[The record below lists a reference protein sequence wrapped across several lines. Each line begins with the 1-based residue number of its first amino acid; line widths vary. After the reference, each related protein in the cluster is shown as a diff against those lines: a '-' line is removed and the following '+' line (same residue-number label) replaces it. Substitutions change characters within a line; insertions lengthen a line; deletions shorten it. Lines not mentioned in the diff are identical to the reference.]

1 MASDIRDGLR
11 SFPLLYE
18 LLAVHVLVFFV
29 VVALTPI
36 DQLFPNH
43 ADVVLYF
50 QVAERIVQGQVPYA
64 EFALEYPPAALIP
77 IVLPYL
83 SWPVQPLTFETYQ
96 WLFLAQ
102 SALISV
108 LVAATVAWI
117 GFRQAAANAMVL
129 GVSRYILVATA
140 IAPIMAWRFDLFPA
154 ALAIAGVAS
163 AIGGRPAFAGAL
175 LGVGMAAKVFPVVLM
190 PVLGLLY
197 LATRQWQAMGRLV
210 AGFVVA
216 ASAAWLP
223 IVALAPG
230 EAFSFVQWQQERP
243 IQIES
248 IQGGF
253 HLLLGMLFDT
263 GVGIIQNFG
272 SVNVLFPGTD
282 QGLGQQSVMVVGA
295 LLVVLALVYLRFR
308 RDAARGGPEPGTI
321 VAAAAAVLLALLVT
335 NKVFSPQYMIWLVP
349 FAALL
354 TRGQAYLM
362 AVAALVTS
370 VIFPLN
376 YEQLIAQEPWPI
388 VLVNIRNGLIVALFA
403 WVVVRWFVPWVDV
416 AGLRIGRT
424 RSVDSDAEPAR
435 S

>member
-1 MASDIRDGLR
+1 
-11 SFPLLYE
+11 
-18 LLAVHVLVFFV
+18 VLVFFV

-64 EFALEYPPAALIP
+64 DFALEYPPAALIP
-77 IVLPYL
+77 MVLPYL

-96 WLFLAQ
+96 WLFLGQ
-102 SALISV
+102 SAVIS
-108 LVAATVAWI
+108 AGIGGIIAWI
-117 GFRQAAANAMVL
+117 GNRQAAAKGMVL
-129 GVSRYILVATA
+129 GVSRYILVAAA

-154 ALAIAGVAS
+154 ALAIGGVAS
-163 AIGGRPAFAGAL
+163 AIGGRPALAGAL
-175 LGVGMAAKVFPVVLM
+175 LGLGMAAKVFPVVLM
-190 PVLGLLY
+190 PVLVLLY
-197 LATRQWQAMGRLV
+197 LATRRWQAMGRLV
-210 AGFVVA
+210 GGFVVA
-216 ASAAWLP
+216 VFVAWLP
-223 IVALAPG
+223 IVAIAPA
-230 EAFSFVQWQQERP
+230 EAFSFVEWQQERP

-253 HLLLGMLFDT
+253 HLLLGLLFDT
-263 GVGIIQNFG
+263 GVGIVQNFG

-282 QGLGQQSVMVVGA
+282 QGLGQQSLVVVAA
-295 LLVVLALVYLRFR
+295 LLGTLALVFVRFR
-308 RDAARGGPEPGTI
+308 RDAALGGPEPGTI

-354 TRGQAYLM
+354 TRGQAYLL
-362 AVAALVTS
+362 AVTALLTS

-388 VLVNIRNGLIVALFA
+388 VMVNVRNGMMAALLA
-403 WVVVRWFVPWVDV
+403 WVVIRCFLPIRRWH
-416 AGLRIGRT
+416 A
-424 RSVDSDAEPAR
+424 AA
-435 S
+435 

>member
-1 MASDIRDGLR
+1 MATDVLERLR
-11 SFPLLYE
+11 PFPLLYE
-18 LLAVHVLVFFV
+18 LLATHALIFFL

-64 EFALEYPPAALIP
+64 DFALEYPPAALLP

-96 WLFLAQ
+96 WLFLVQ

-108 LVAATVAWI
+108 CVAGIVAWI
-117 GFRQAAANAMVL
+117 GHRQAAATGMVL
-129 GVSRYILVATA
+129 GASRYILIAAA

-154 ALAIAGVAS
+154 ALAIGGLACAIAGRPTAAGV
-163 AIGGRPAFAGAL
+163 L
-175 LGVGMAAKVFPVVLM
+175 LGLGMAAKIFPVALL
-190 PVLGLLY
+190 PVLGILY
-197 LATRQWQAMGRLV
+197 LATRQWQAMARLL

-216 ASAAWLP
+216 VAAAWLP
-223 IVALAPG
+223 IVALAPA
-230 EAFSFVQWQQERP
+230 EAFSFVEWQQARP

-248 IQGGF
+248 VQGGF
-253 HLLLGMLFDT
+253 HLLLGLLFHT

-272 SVNVLFPGTD
+272 SVNVLFPGAD
-282 QGLGQQSVMVVGA
+282 QGLGPQSLIVA
-295 LLVVLALVYLRFR
+295 ATLLGTLALVFVRFR
-308 RDAARGGPEPGTI
+308 RDAARGGAEPGTI

-335 NKVFSPQYMIWLVP
+335 NKVFSPQYLIWVVP
-349 FAALL
+349 LAALL
-354 TRGQAYLM
+354 TGGQAYVM
-362 AVAALVTS
+362 AAAAFVTS

-388 VLVNIRNGLIVALFA
+388 VLVNIRNGLIVALLA
-403 WVVVRWFVPWVDV
+403 WVVLRWFAPWADRSR
-416 AGLRIGRT
+416 LT
-424 RSVDSDAEPAR
+424 RESMGAEERASP
-435 S
+435 

>member
-1 MASDIRDGLR
+1 MASDFRDRLR
-11 SFPLLYE
+11 PFPLLFE

-64 EFALEYPPAALIP
+64 DFGLEYPPAALIP

-117 GFRQAAANAMVL
+117 GFRQAAAKGMVL
-129 GVSRYILVATA
+129 GVSRHILAATA

-163 AIGGRPAFAGAL
+163 AIGGRPALAGAL

-190 PVLGLLY
+190 PVLALLY
-197 LATRQWQAMGRLV
+197 LATRQWPAMGRLV

-253 HLLLGMLFDT
+253 HLLLGMLFET

-282 QGLGQQSVMVVGA
+282 QGLGGQSVIVVSA
-295 LLVVLALVYLRFR
+295 LLLVLGLVFLRFR
-308 RDAARGGPEPGTI
+308 RDAADGSPEPGTI
-321 VAAAAAVLLALLVT
+321 VAAAAAVLLTLLVT
-335 NKVFSPQYMIWLVP
+335 NKVFSPQYVIWLIP

-354 TRGQAYLM
+354 TRGQAYL
-362 AVAALVTS
+362 VAAASLVTS

-388 VLVNIRNGLIVALFA
+388 VLVNIRNGLVVAVLA
-403 WVVVRWFVPWVDV
+403 WVLVRWFVPWVDIASV
-416 AGLRIGRT
+416 RRT
-424 RSVDSDAEPAR
+424 TSAASDVETAR
-435 S
+435 T